1 MDQSQTDTNTTAQKS
16 SEKGHLEISR
26 ILLEHGANVNDV
38 ANVNAVVN
46 DMAMA
51 LLYIYIL
58 LSLAMIIS
66 IGQVLVEHSTYM
78 RAKDIRKNNAI
89 MTSEH
94 FGYHTLTVFFWK
106 HGSTVEQLIEE
117 MKQLVHVRVE
127 QIDSNQKCFENEI
140 LLIYRNRTPVVAKIV
155 SQFTNGAENS
165 EKTAKTSKCSI
176 VSTRRH
182 HTKTSNSAHDDAGS
196 K

>member
-26 ILLEHGANVNDV
+26 ILLEHG

-66 IGQVLVEHSTYM
+66 IGQVLVEHSAYM

-127 QIDSNQKCFENEI
+127 QIDSNQTCFENEI
-140 LLIYRNRTPVVAKIV
+140 LLIYRNRTPVVAKLL
-155 SQFTNGAENS
+155 SQFRSRKFRNNC
-165 EKTAKTSKCSI
+165 KNFKVLNCFNQTSPHKNIKFC
-176 VSTRRH
+176 TR
-182 HTKTSNSAHDDAGS
+182 
-196 K
+196 